1 MNQQTDDPNP
11 AKPGASLDWR
21 LRPPINVWTVLACF
35 VLVAILAFSAHNT
48 EMDRAVKMTGEGIL
62 HGVGIQEESEVGNG
76 ASRFFTN
83 GSEKDSDKTGF
94 FKKVF
99 NLQLSDRT
107 EIERVADFD
116 PENLPFLSY
125 IESEPIRE
133 YDIDEEKF
141 VVTGEQEYLVKPLGY
156 IVFIFWKMIETL
168 EIALWGTIL
177 AIVLSVP
184 LALIS
189 ASNYSPHPGLYYL
202 GRGLCSL
209 VRAIPDLILAMFLV
223 LMYGFGP
230 IAGVFALAIHTSGF
244 LGKFFADDIEN
255 CDRGPQEA
263 LESTGA
269 SKLKILRISVLP
281 QIFPQ
286 CFSYVQYILE
296 RNVRMA
302 TVLGIVGAGGIGIEL
317 KGRWDMFDY
326 GHVKTILLA
335 IFIAVVLLELATQ
348 MIRKKVMD

>member
-1 MNQQTDDPNP
+1 
-11 AKPGASLDWR
+11 
-21 LRPPINVWTVLACF
+21 
-35 VLVAILAFSAHNT
+35 
-48 EMDRAVKMTGEGIL
+48 MTGDGIL
-62 HGVGIQEESEVGNG
+62 HGVGIKKDSEVGNG
-76 ASRFFTN
+76 AIRFFKGDSKQN
-83 GSEKDSDKTGF
+83 GAARTSF
-94 FKKVF
+94 LNAFKIE
-99 NLQLSDRT
+99 LSDRT
-107 EIERVADFD
+107 EIERIPDFD
-116 PENLPFLSY
+116 PDKLPFLAH

-133 YDIDEEKF
+133 YDMEKEEF
-141 VVTGEQEYLVKPLGY
+141 VIAGEQKYLVKPFGY
-156 IVFIFWKMIETL
+156 VVFVFWKIIETL

-177 AIVLSVP
+177 AVLLSIP
-184 LALIS
+184 LALMS
-189 ASNYSPHPGLYYL
+189 ASNYSPARFFYYI

-223 LMYGFGP
+223 LMFGFGP

-263 LESTGA
+263 LECTGA
-269 SKLKILRISVLP
+269 SKLKILRIAVLP

-335 IFIAVVLLELATQ
+335 IFIAVISLELVTQ
-348 MIRKKVMD
+348 IIRKRVMD